1 MAEVILMPRLS
12 DTMTEGVIAAW
23 HKKVGD
29 TVKKGD
35 LLAEVETDKATMDL
49 ESYKD
54 GTLLYVGTDKGGKIE
69 VNDLLAIIGAPGED
83 IASLVKQGAAANGGS
98 AAPAAAPATTQTAPA
113 QAAPAQGTPAQG
125 SAPAAANK
133 GVPAPVQAAP
143 TQTAA
148 ANTATTTAAAS
159 GLDLSQI
166 QEVILMPRLSDTMT
180 EGVIADWHK
189 KVGDTV
195 KKGDILA
202 DIETDKATME
212 LESYKE
218 GKLLYVGA
226 QKGEKIAVNDLLAV
240 IGDES
245 KVDLQK
251 IIAASK
257 TKTGA
262 APSNAQPADQQTSQ
276 TSQTSQAS
284 QASQATQPA
293 AAAGAN
299 GAPAQENSGLSV
311 SADGRIKASP
321 LAKKLAA
328 EKGIDISKVSGSG
341 DNGRIVKKDVDSFV
355 PGKAE
360 TPVQAQ
366 GSPGGAPAK
375 SFVPAASTGQVSF
388 DEVPVSQMRKVIA
401 KRLAES
407 KFSAPHFYVTMSI
420 DMGNAVESRTRLNEV
435 APVKIS
441 FNDLVLKA
449 VAVALKQHPAVNSSW
464 LGDKIRI
471 NHHVNIGVAVA
482 VEDGLLVP
490 VVRFADTK
498 SLSQIATEVKD
509 LAQRAKNKKLQP
521 ADWEGSTFT
530 ISNLGMFGVDEFTA
544 IINPPDACIL
554 AVGAIQNIP
563 IVKNGAVVAGHIMK
577 LTLSCDHRVVDGA
590 TGSAFLQTLKGL
602 LEEPLRMLV

>member
-23 HKKVGD
+23 HKKVGEP
-29 TVKKGD
+29 VKKGE

-54 GTLLYVGTDKGGKIE
+54 GTLLYVGTDKGGKIQ

-83 IASLVKQGAAANGGS
+83 ISSLVKAGGQAAAPAPAATADKATAPV
-98 AAPAAAPATTQTAPA
+98 AAPAAATTTPAPA
-113 QAAPAQGTPAQG
+113 GG
-125 SAPAAANK
+125 
-133 GVPAPVQAAP
+133 
-143 TQTAA
+143 
-148 ANTATTTAAAS
+148 
-159 GLDLSQI
+159 GLDLSK
-166 QEVILMPRLSDTMT
+166 EEAVILMPRLSDTMT

-218 GKLLYVGA
+218 GKLLHIGA

-240 IGDES
+240 IGEES
-245 KVDLQK
+245 KVDLSK
-251 IIAASK
+251 IIASA
-257 TKTGA
+257 TGKGGA
-262 APSNAQPADQQTSQ
+262 
-276 TSQTSQAS
+276 
-284 QASQATQPA
+284 PA
-293 AAAGAN
+293 AAAATAPPAAAAQ
-299 GAPAQENSGLSV
+299 APAAAATATLPENSGLSV

-328 EKGIDISKVSGSG
+328 EKGIDISRVPGSG
-341 DNGRIVKKDVDSFV
+341 DNGRIVKKDVDSYV
-355 PGKAE
+355 PSAAGT
-360 TPVQAQ
+360 TPAGQ
-366 GSPGGAPAK
+366 
-375 SFVPAASTGQVSF
+375 PAASVATTATVAPAGQVSF

-407 KFSAPHFYVTMSI
+407 LFTAPHFYVTMSI
-420 DMGNAVESRTRLNEV
+420 DMDKAVESRAKINEV
-435 APVKIS
+435 AKVKIS
-441 FNDLVLKA
+441 FNDIVLKA

-498 SLSQIATEVKD
+498 SLSQISAEVKD
-509 LAQRAKNKKLQP
+509 FAQRAKNKKLQP

-544 IINPPDACIL
+544 IINPPDSCIL
-554 AVGAIQNIP
+554 AVSAIQQIP
-563 IVKNGAVVAGHIMK
+563 VVKNGAVVPGNIMK

-590 TGSAFLQTLKGL
+590 TGAAFLQTLKGL
-602 LEEPLRMLV
+602 LEEPLRMLI